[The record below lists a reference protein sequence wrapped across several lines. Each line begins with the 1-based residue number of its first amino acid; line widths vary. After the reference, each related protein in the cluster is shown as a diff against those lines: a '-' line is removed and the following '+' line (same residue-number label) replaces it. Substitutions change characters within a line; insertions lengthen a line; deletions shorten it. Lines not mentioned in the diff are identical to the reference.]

1 MGQMRLIDS
10 SEFVDRVL
18 GKVGTPERD
27 AIDLQIKE
35 EKEIDMKLYSF
46 DSVLDRHIG
55 PRGSEA
61 REDFEREVM
70 EAVESSK
77 MAERL
82 KAARTEQNLT
92 QEQLGKKAGVD
103 RSQVSRLERGKSA
116 TLSSIKRISQAL
128 GVMLW

>member
-1 MGQMRLIDS
+1 MGQMKLIDS

-27 AIDLQIKE
+27 AIERQIKE
-35 EKEIDMKLYSF
+35 EKESYMMGESLKK
-46 DSVLDRHIG
+46 
-55 PRGSEA
+55 A
-61 REDFEREVM
+61 RM
-70 EAVESSK
+70 S
-77 MAERL
+77 
-82 KAARTEQNLT
+82 QNLT
-92 QEQLGKKAGVD
+92 REQLGKKAGVD

>member
-1 MGQMRLIDS
+1 MGQMKLIDS

-27 AIDLQIKE
+27 AMEMQIKE
-35 EKEIDMKLYSF
+35 ERESYMMGESLKK
-46 DSVLDRHIG
+46 
-55 PRGSEA
+55 A
-61 REDFEREVM
+61 RM
-70 EAVESSK
+70 S
-77 MAERL
+77 
-82 KAARTEQNLT
+82 QNLT
-92 QEQLGKKAGVD
+92 QEQLSRKAGVD

>member
-1 MGQMRLIDS
+1 MGQMKLIDS

-27 AIDLQIKE
+27 AIERQIKE
-35 EKEIDMKLYSF
+35 EKESYMMGESLKK
-46 DSVLDRHIG
+46 
-55 PRGSEA
+55 A
-61 REDFEREVM
+61 RM
-70 EAVESSK
+70 S
-77 MAERL
+77 
-82 KAARTEQNLT
+82 QNLT
-92 QEQLGKKAGVD
+92 REQLGKKAGVN

>member
-27 AIDLQIKE
+27 AIELQIKE
-35 EKEIDMKLYSF
+35 EKEINMLHSF

-55 PRGSEA
+55 PRGSKA

>member
-1 MGQMRLIDS
+1 MGQMKLIDS

-27 AIDLQIKE
+27 AIERQIKE
-35 EKEIDMKLYSF
+35 EKESYMMGESLKK
-46 DSVLDRHIG
+46 
-55 PRGSEA
+55 A
-61 REDFEREVM
+61 RM
-70 EAVESSK
+70 S
-77 MAERL
+77 
-82 KAARTEQNLT
+82 QNLT

-103 RSQVSRLERGKSA
+103 RSQISRLERGKSA

>member
-1 MGQMRLIDS
+1 MKLIDS

-27 AIDLQIKE
+27 AMEMQIKE
-35 EKEIDMKLYSF
+35 ERESYMMGESLKK
-46 DSVLDRHIG
+46 
-55 PRGSEA
+55 A
-61 REDFEREVM
+61 RM
-70 EAVESSK
+70 S
-77 MAERL
+77 
-82 KAARTEQNLT
+82 QNLT
-92 QEQLGKKAGVD
+92 QEQLSRKAGVD

>member
-1 MGQMRLIDS
+1 
-10 SEFVDRVL
+10 
-18 GKVGTPERD
+18 
-27 AIDLQIKE
+27 
-35 EKEIDMKLYSF
+35 MKLHSF

-92 QEQLGKKAGVD
+92 QEQLSRKAGVD

>member
-1 MGQMRLIDS
+1 
-10 SEFVDRVL
+10 
-18 GKVGTPERD
+18 
-27 AIDLQIKE
+27 
-35 EKEIDMKLYSF
+35 MKLYSF

-55 PRGSEA
+55 PRGS
-61 REDFEREVM
+61 

-92 QEQLGKKAGVD
+92 QEQLSKKAGVD

>member
-1 MGQMRLIDS
+1 MGQMKLIDS

-27 AIDLQIKE
+27 AMEMQIKE
-35 EKEIDMKLYSF
+35 ERESYMMGESLKK
-46 DSVLDRHIG
+46 
-55 PRGSEA
+55 A
-61 REDFEREVM
+61 RV
-70 EAVESSK
+70 S
-77 MAERL
+77 
-82 KAARTEQNLT
+82 QNLT
-92 QEQLGKKAGVD
+92 QEQLSKKAGVD

>member
-1 MGQMRLIDS
+1 MKLIDS

-18 GKVGTPERD
+18 GMVGTPERD
-27 AIDLQIKE
+27 AMEMQIKE
-35 EKEIDMKLYSF
+35 EKESYMMGESLKK
-46 DSVLDRHIG
+46 
-55 PRGSEA
+55 A
-61 REDFEREVM
+61 RM
-70 EAVESSK
+70 S
-77 MAERL
+77 
-82 KAARTEQNLT
+82 QNLT

>member
-1 MGQMRLIDS
+1 MKLIDS

-27 AIDLQIKE
+27 AMEMQIKE
-35 EKEIDMKLYSF
+35 EKESYMMGESLKK
-46 DSVLDRHIG
+46 
-55 PRGSEA
+55 A
-61 REDFEREVM
+61 RM
-70 EAVESSK
+70 S
-77 MAERL
+77 
-82 KAARTEQNLT
+82 QNLT

>member
-1 MGQMRLIDS
+1 MGQMKLIDS

-27 AIDLQIKE
+27 AIERQIKE
-35 EKEIDMKLYSF
+35 EKESYMMGESLKN
-46 DSVLDRHIG
+46 
-55 PRGSEA
+55 A
-61 REDFEREVM
+61 RV
-70 EAVESSK
+70 S
-77 MAERL
+77 
-82 KAARTEQNLT
+82 QNLT

-103 RSQVSRLERGKSA
+103 RSQISRLERGKSA

>member
-1 MGQMRLIDS
+1 MKLIDS

-27 AIDLQIKE
+27 AIERQIKE
-35 EKEIDMKLYSF
+35 EKESYMMGESLKK
-46 DSVLDRHIG
+46 
-55 PRGSEA
+55 A
-61 REDFEREVM
+61 RM
-70 EAVESSK
+70 S
-77 MAERL
+77 
-82 KAARTEQNLT
+82 QNLT

-103 RSQVSRLERGKSA
+103 RSQISRLERGKSA

>member
-1 MGQMRLIDS
+1 MGQMKLIDS

-27 AIDLQIKE
+27 AIERQIKE
-35 EKEIDMKLYSF
+35 EKESYMMGESLKK
-46 DSVLDRHIG
+46 
-55 PRGSEA
+55 A
-61 REDFEREVM
+61 RM
-70 EAVESSK
+70 S
-77 MAERL
+77 
-82 KAARTEQNLT
+82 QNLT

>member
-1 MGQMRLIDS
+1 MKLIDS

-27 AIDLQIKE
+27 AIERQIKE
-35 EKEIDMKLYSF
+35 EKESYMMGESLKK
-46 DSVLDRHIG
+46 
-55 PRGSEA
+55 A
-61 REDFEREVM
+61 RM
-70 EAVESSK
+70 S
-77 MAERL
+77 
-82 KAARTEQNLT
+82 QNLT

>member
-1 MGQMRLIDS
+1 MKLIDS

-27 AIDLQIKE
+27 AMEMQIKE
-35 EKEIDMKLYSF
+35 ERESYMMGESLKK
-46 DSVLDRHIG
+46 
-55 PRGSEA
+55 A
-61 REDFEREVM
+61 RV
-70 EAVESSK
+70 S
-77 MAERL
+77 
-82 KAARTEQNLT
+82 QNLT
-92 QEQLGKKAGVD
+92 QEQLSKKAGVD